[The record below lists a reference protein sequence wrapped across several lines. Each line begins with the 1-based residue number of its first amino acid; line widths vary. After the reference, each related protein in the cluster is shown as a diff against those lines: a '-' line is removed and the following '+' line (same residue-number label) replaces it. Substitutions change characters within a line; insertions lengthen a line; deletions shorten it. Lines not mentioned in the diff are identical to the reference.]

1 MTEKRSARIAMG
13 WKRIG
18 LMRRP
23 ATGGEDRE
31 RDSFLCHRK
40 VHPMTEKR
48 SARIAMRRKRILS
61 QKRPAAGEEDRE
73 RASFLPAYS
82 GQEALCGFRH

>member
-23 ATGGEDRE
+23 AAGGEDRE
-31 RDSFLCHRK
+31 RDSFF
-40 VHPMTEKR
+40 
-48 SARIAMRRKRILS
+48 MRYQIDW
-61 QKRPAAGEEDRE
+61 AGDEEV
-73 RASFLPAYS
+73 P
-82 GQEALCGFRH
+82 GVALVSVKYFFHES

>member
-1 MTEKRSARIAMG
+1 MGWKRIGLMRRPATGGEARERDSFLCHRKVRPMTEKRSARIAMG

-23 ATGGEDRE
+23 AAGGEDRE
-31 RDSFLCHRK
+31 RD
-40 VHPMTEKR
+40 
-48 SARIAMRRKRILS
+48 
-61 QKRPAAGEEDRE
+61 
-73 RASFLPAYS
+73 SFLPAYS

>member
-1 MTEKRSARIAMG
+1 MG

-23 ATGGEDRE
+23 AAGGEDRE
-31 RDSFLCHRK
+31 RD
-40 VHPMTEKR
+40 
-48 SARIAMRRKRILS
+48 
-61 QKRPAAGEEDRE
+61 
-73 RASFLPAYS
+73 SFLPAYS